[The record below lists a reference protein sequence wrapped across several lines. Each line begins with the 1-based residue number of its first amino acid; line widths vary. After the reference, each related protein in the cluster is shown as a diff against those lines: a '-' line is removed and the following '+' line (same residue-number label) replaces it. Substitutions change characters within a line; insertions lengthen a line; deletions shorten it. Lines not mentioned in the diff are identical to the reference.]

1 MKRIAALLAI
11 VSIAATVATVG
22 MPEFSSA
29 SFISSTKNTASTV
42 SAAADWTPPVVSMI
56 QPASPV
62 RDTLV
67 VAANASDANSGIAN
81 VTLQYLPVG
90 GSTWVTLCTTT
101 FSPYSCSWNT
111 KLVTD
116 GSYDLR
122 ATATDA
128 AGYSTTSAT
137 VRTTVANS
145 VLVVLTTPGEIVRGT
160 VPLTTTLYNGGTST
174 YTVRVE
180 YSLAGAN
187 AWKNV
192 CTNLAS
198 PYPCLWG
205 TTGYANDYYDL
216 RSVAVSGSSTY
227 ISATVADVLVDNLAP
242 TVTMTDPGTPLSG
255 TRTFAATATDAHSG
269 VARVEIQ
276 YLRVGSSSYS
286 TLCTVTVSPYSC
298 RADTTALLDGTY
310 SVRAIAD
317 DAAGNRTTSAVISNR
332 VIDNTVSSVSMSDPG
347 EFITGTVTLNAS
359 ANSSAGVTSVRIQ
372 RAPAGTTT
380 WTDICTDTTS
390 PYSCVWNSTTVP
402 DGLYDFQAIL
412 ADGSGKV
419 TTSSIVTA
427 RRVDNTPLRGTDVQT
442 ANGAATVGRMEPG
455 DRITFTYSD
464 LVNLNSITPAWTGAA
479 LPVTIRVQ
487 DGNVVGVGNA
497 DDTLSV
503 ERAGSTIDLGTVNL
517 KGDYV
522 KSGRTVTF
530 ASTMTAATIMV
541 NGVQVTAVTVNFGT
555 ATGGA
560 TRTSSTLAS
569 MVWTPSAAVRDL
581 YGNANSAVPVTET
594 GALDREF

>member
-160 VPLTTTLYNGGTST
+160 VPLTTTLYSGGTST

>member
-11 VSIAATVATVG
+11 VSITATVAAVG
-22 MPEFSSA
+22 TPEFSSA
-29 SFISSTKNTASTV
+29 SFTSSTKNTVSTV

-62 RDTLV
+62 RDTVLV
-67 VAANASDANSGIAN
+67 TANASDSDTAIAS

-90 GSTWVTLCTTT
+90 GSSWVTLCSATV
-101 FSPYSCSWNT
+101 SPYSCSWDT
-111 KLVTD
+111 KLVAD

-137 VRTTVANS
+137 ARTTVANS
-145 VLVVLTTPGEIVRGT
+145 VLVVLTNPGEFARGS
-160 VPLTTTLYNGGTST
+160 VPLTTSLYNGGTST
-174 YTVRVE
+174 YTVRVQ

-187 AWKNV
+187 VWKDI

-198 PYPCLWG
+198 PYTCSWV

-227 ISATVADVLVDNLAP
+227 VSATVADVLVDNLTP

-269 VARVEIQ
+269 IARVEIQ
-276 YLRVGSSSYS
+276 YLRVGSSTYS
-286 TLCTVTVSPYSC
+286 TLCTVTALPYSC
-298 RADTTALLDGTY
+298 RADTTALPDGTY
-310 SVRAIAD
+310 SFRAIAD
-317 DAAGNRTTSAVISNR
+317 DTAGNRTTSAVISNR
-332 VIDNTVSSVSMSDPG
+332 VLDNTVSSVSMEDPG
-347 EFITGTVTLNAS
+347 AFITGTATLNAS
-359 ANSSAGVTSVRIQ
+359 ASSSAGVTSVRIQ
-372 RAPAGTTT
+372 RAPTGTPT
-380 WTDICTDTTS
+380 WADVCTDTTS
-390 PYSCVWNSTTVP
+390 PYSCVWNSATVA

-412 ADGSGKV
+412 VDGSGKV
-419 TTSSIVTA
+419 TTSAIVTA
-427 RRVDNTPLRGTDVQT
+427 RRVDNTPLRGTDIQA
-442 ANGAATVGRMEPG
+442 ANGAATVGKMEPG
-455 DRITFTYSD
+455 DKITFTYSD
-464 LVNLNSITPAWTGAA
+464 LVNLTSITPAWTGAA
-479 LPVTIRVQ
+479 LPVTIRAQ
-487 DGNVVGVGNA
+487 DGNVVGLSNT

-503 ERAGSTIDLGTVNL
+503 ERAGSTINLGTVNL

-522 KSGRTVTF
+522 KSGKTVTF
-530 ASTMTAATIMV
+530 ASAMTAATITV
-541 NGVQVTAVTVNFGT
+541 NGVQVTAVTVTFGT

-560 TRTSSTLAS
+560 ARTSSTLAS

-581 YGNANSAVPVTET
+581 YGNANSAAPVTET

>member
-11 VSIAATVATVG
+11 VSIVATVAAVG

-29 SFISSTKNTASTV
+29 SFTSATKNTASTV

-67 VAANASDANSGIAN
+67 VAANASDANSGIAS
-81 VTLQYLPVG
+81 VSFQYLPVG
-90 GSTWVTLCTTT
+90 GSSWVTLCGTTV
-101 FSPYSCSWNT
+101 SPYSCSWDT
-111 KLVTD
+111 KLVAD

-122 ATATDA
+122 AIATDA
-128 AGYSTTSAT
+128 AGYSAISAT

-145 VLVVLTTPGEIVRGT
+145 VLVVLTNPGELVRGS
-160 VPLTTTLYNGGTST
+160 VPLTTSLYNGGTST
-174 YTVRVE
+174 YTVRVQ

-187 AWKNV
+187 VWNNI
-192 CTNLAS
+192 CTNVAS
-198 PYPCLWG
+198 PYTCSWV

-227 ISATVADVLVDNLAP
+227 VSATVADVLVDNLAP

-255 TRTFAATATDAHSG
+255 TRTFAAAATDAPSG

-276 YLRVGSSSYS
+276 YLRVGSSTYS
-286 TLCTVTVSPYSC
+286 TLCTVTASPYSC

-310 SVRAIAD
+310 SFRAIGD

-332 VIDNTVSSVSMSDPG
+332 VIDNTVSSVSMEDPG
-347 EFITGTVTLNAS
+347 AFITGTATLNAS
-359 ANSSAGVTSVRIQ
+359 ASSSAGVTSVRIQ

-390 PYSCVWNSTTVP
+390 PYSCVWNSTTVA

-412 ADGSGKV
+412 VDGSGKV
-419 TTSSIVTA
+419 TTSATVTA
-427 RRVDNTPLRGTDVQT
+427 RRVDNTPLRGSDVQT

-487 DGNVVGVGNA
+487 DGNVVGLGNA

-503 ERAGSTIDLGTVNL
+503 ERAGSTINLGTVNL

-522 KSGRTVTF
+522 KSGKTVTF

-541 NGVQVTAVTVNFGT
+541 NGVQVTAVTVTFGT

-560 TRTSSTLAS
+560 ARTSSTLAN

>member
-160 VPLTTTLYNGGTST
+160 VPLTTTLYSGGTST

-541 NGVQVTAVTVNFGT
+541 NGVQVTAVTVTFGT